1 MVASHH
7 IERHG
12 NCNYNYEK
20 DNRRAPGI
28 AEHTPPP
35 KPLNRTMTTQTD
47 IRTANELLPFICMI
61 EVSLPNLRRADR
73 DFLQVMKCR
82 CLDHR
87 QAVSSFPV

>member
-1 MVASHH
+1 
-7 IERHG
+7 
-12 NCNYNYEK
+12 
-20 DNRRAPGI
+20 
-28 AEHTPPP
+28 
-35 KPLNRTMTTQTD
+35 MTTQTD